1 MSPSARPGRWATTPC
16 PAWSGR
22 SRRSTASS
30 RPPTA
35 RRCSST
41 SPKQRPWT
49 RPSAVRR
56 PSRSRRAPDVAGNLR
71 ALRRRI
77 RSTQS
82 TKKIFSAQELIAGAR
97 IVRAQAR
104 VEASKP
110 YAREITRVLSALAS
124 SASLDHPLL
133 TERQDARRA
142 AVLVI
147 TSDRGFAGSYNV
159 NVLRRTEEL
168 LSLLRQEGKEP
179 VLYVVG
185 RKGETYYSFRDRP
198 FEESFTGFSEQPNYA
213 DAQQVGRALID
224 AFTAGEDDVD
234 GGPGEDD
241 ILGVD
246 ELHIVYTEFRSLLAQ
261 VPVAK
266 RMAPLEVEEVEEF
279 DYERED
285 RAAGR
290 TGDSGVPTSYEFEPS
305 AEMLLDALLP
315 KYITTRIYAAMLEAA
330 ASESASRRRAM
341 KSASDNAE
349 ELAKNLS
356 RQANQA
362 RQAEITQEISEIVG
376 GADALVSAGA
386 DD

>member
-1 MSPSARPGRWATTPC
+1 M
-16 PAWSGR
+16 
-22 SRRSTASS
+22 
-30 RPPTA
+30 
-35 RRCSST
+35 
-41 SPKQRPWT
+41 
-49 RPSAVRR
+49 
-56 PSRSRRAPDVAGNLR
+56 AGNLR

-104 VEASKP
+104 VAASKP

-133 TERQDARRA
+133 TERQNPRRA

-168 LSLLRQEGKEP
+168 LALLRQEGKDP
-179 VLYVVG
+179 VVYVVG
-185 RKGETYYSFRDRP
+185 RKGETYYRFRDR
-198 FEESFTGFSEQPNYA
+198 EMADTFTGFSEQPTYP
-213 DAQQVGRALID
+213 DAQRVGQALID
-224 AFTAGEDDVD
+224 VFTAGEDDDAD
-234 GGPGEDD
+234 GGAGADGL
-241 ILGVD
+241 LGVD

-285 RAAGR
+285 REAGR
-290 TGDSGVPTSYEFEPS
+290 AADSGVPTSYEFEPS
-305 AEMLLDALLP
+305 AEALLDALLP
-315 KYITTRIYAAMLEAA
+315 KYVTTRIYAAMLEAA

-349 ELAKNLS
+349 ELAKNLA
-356 RQANQA
+356 RQANQI
-362 RQAEITQEISEIVG
+362 RQAGITQEISEIVG
-376 GADALVSAGA
+376 GADALVSANA

>member
-1 MSPSARPGRWATTPC
+1 MA
-16 PAWSGR
+16 
-22 SRRSTASS
+22 AS
-30 RPPTA
+30 
-35 RRCSST
+35 
-41 SPKQRPWT
+41 
-49 RPSAVRR
+49 
-56 PSRSRRAPDVAGNLR
+56 LR

-104 VEASKP
+104 VEASQP
-110 YAREITRVLSALAS
+110 YAREITRVLSALAG

-133 TERQDARRA
+133 TERADAKRV

-168 LSLLRQEGKEP
+168 LGLLRNEGKDP
-179 VLYVVG
+179 QVYVVG
-185 RKGETYYSFRDRP
+185 RKGETYYRFRDRP
-198 FEESFTGFSEQPNYA
+198 VVESWTGFSEQPGYEN
-213 DAQQVGRALID
+213 AQEVGRTLID
-224 AFTAGEDDVD
+224 AFTAGADDDEAGGAGAD
-234 GGPGEDD
+234 G

-266 RMAPLEVEEVEEF
+266 RMAPLVVEEVDEF
-279 DYERED
+279 RDEQ
-285 RAAGR
+285 AQPQR
-290 TGDSGVPTSYEFEPS
+290 TSEVPTAYEFEPS
-305 AEMLLDALLP
+305 AEGLLDALLP
-315 KYITTRIYAAMLEAA
+315 KYVTTRIYAAMLESA

-362 RQAEITQEISEIVG
+362 RQAGITQEISEIVG
-376 GADALVSAGA
+376 GADALVSSNS
-386 DD
+386 DY

>member
-1 MSPSARPGRWATTPC
+1 MA
-16 PAWSGR
+16 
-22 SRRSTASS
+22 AS
-30 RPPTA
+30 
-35 RRCSST
+35 
-41 SPKQRPWT
+41 
-49 RPSAVRR
+49 
-56 PSRSRRAPDVAGNLR
+56 LR

-133 TERQDARRA
+133 TERENPRRA

-185 RKGETYYSFRDRP
+185 RKGETYYSFRDR
-198 FEESFTGFSEQPNYA
+198 EMAQTFTGFSEQPGYEN
-213 DAQQVGRALID
+213 AQEVGSALIEV
-224 AFTAGEDDVD
+224 FTAGEDDDESGGAGAD
-234 GGPGEDD
+234 G

-279 DYERED
+279 DYERDE
-285 RAAGR
+285 AESGR
-290 TGDSGVPTSYEFEPS
+290 SGDGGAQTAYEFEPS
-305 AEMLLDALLP
+305 AEALLDALLP
-315 KYITTRIYAAMLEAA
+315 KYVTTRIYAAMLEAA

-349 ELAKNLS
+349 ELAKNLA

-376 GADALVSAGA
+376 GADALVSTGV

>member
-1 MSPSARPGRWATTPC
+1 MA
-16 PAWSGR
+16 
-22 SRRSTASS
+22 AS
-30 RPPTA
+30 
-35 RRCSST
+35 
-41 SPKQRPWT
+41 
-49 RPSAVRR
+49 
-56 PSRSRRAPDVAGNLR
+56 LR

-133 TERQDARRA
+133 TEREKPKRA

-168 LSLLRQEGKEP
+168 LSLLRQEGKDP
-179 VLYVVG
+179 LLYVVG
-185 RKGETYYSFRDRP
+185 RKGETYYSFRNRP
-198 FEESFTGFSEQPNYA
+198 MVRTFTGFSEQPGYVN
-213 DAQQVGRALID
+213 AQEVGSVLID
-224 AFTAGEDDVD
+224 AFTAGEDDEGD
-234 GGPGEDD
+234 DPGADD
-241 ILGVD
+241 VLGVD
-246 ELHIVYTEFRSLLAQ
+246 ELHIVYTEFRSLLSQ

-279 DYERED
+279 DYEREE
-285 RAAGR
+285 REQGR
-290 TGDSGVPTSYEFEPS
+290 GSDTGVPTSYEFEPS
-305 AEMLLDALLP
+305 AEGLLDALLP
-315 KYITTRIYAAMLEAA
+315 KYVTTRIYAAMLEAA

-376 GADALVSAGA
+376 GADALVSAGV

>member
-1 MSPSARPGRWATTPC
+1 MA
-16 PAWSGR
+16 
-22 SRRSTASS
+22 AS
-30 RPPTA
+30 
-35 RRCSST
+35 
-41 SPKQRPWT
+41 
-49 RPSAVRR
+49 
-56 PSRSRRAPDVAGNLR
+56 LR

-133 TERQDARRA
+133 TERQNPRRA

-185 RKGETYYSFRDRP
+185 RKGETYYSFRDRAM
-198 FEESFTGFSEQPNYA
+198 EQTFTGFSEQPHYK
-213 DAQQVGRALID
+213 DAQEVGSALID
-224 AFTAGEDDVD
+224 VFTAGLDDVD
-234 GGPGEDD
+234 DGGTESGAGADGV
-241 ILGVD
+241 LGVD

-279 DYERED
+279 DYEAED

-305 AEMLLDALLP
+305 AEGLLDALLP
-315 KYITTRIYAAMLEAA
+315 KYVTTRIYAAMLEAA

-376 GADALVSAGA
+376 GSEALVSAGSA
-386 DD
+386 D

>member
-1 MSPSARPGRWATTPC
+1 MA
-16 PAWSGR
+16 
-22 SRRSTASS
+22 AS
-30 RPPTA
+30 
-35 RRCSST
+35 
-41 SPKQRPWT
+41 
-49 RPSAVRR
+49 
-56 PSRSRRAPDVAGNLR
+56 LR

-124 SASLDHPLL
+124 SSSLDHPLL
-133 TERQDARRA
+133 TERENPRRA

-168 LSLLRQEGKEP
+168 LALLRQEGKEP
-179 VLYVVG
+179 LLYVVG
-185 RKGETYYSFRDRP
+185 RKGETYYSFRNRP
-198 FEESFTGFSEQPNYA
+198 MVETFTGFSEQPGYA
-213 DAQQVGRALID
+213 DAQRVGEHLIAAFSAGVDDEGDD
-224 AFTAGEDDVD
+224 AGAD
-234 GGPGEDD
+234 GV
-241 ILGVD
+241 LGVD

-285 RAAGR
+285 RQTGT
-290 TGDSGVPTSYEFEPS
+290 TGDNGLQTAYEFEPS
-305 AEMLLDALLP
+305 ADGLLDALLP
-315 KYITTRIYAAMLEAA
+315 KYVTTRIYAAMLEAA

-349 ELAKNLS
+349 ELAKNLA

-386 DD
+386 GD

>member
-1 MSPSARPGRWATTPC
+1 M
-16 PAWSGR
+16 
-22 SRRSTASS
+22 
-30 RPPTA
+30 
-35 RRCSST
+35 
-41 SPKQRPWT
+41 
-49 RPSAVRR
+49 
-56 PSRSRRAPDVAGNLR
+56 AGSLR

-110 YAREITRVLSALAS
+110 YAREITRVLSALAA
-124 SASLDHPLL
+124 SASLEHPLL
-133 TERQDARRA
+133 NERTETRRA
-142 AVLVI
+142 AVLVV

-168 LSLLRQEGKEP
+168 LATLRQQGKEP

-198 FEESFTGFSEQPNYA
+198 VEQTFTGFSEQPAYS
-213 DAQQVGRALID
+213 DAQEVGRALIGV
-224 AFTAGEDDVD
+224 FT
-234 GGPGEDD
+234 PGEDAD
-241 ILGVD
+241 RGGAVD
-246 ELHIVYTEFRSLLAQ
+246 EVHIVYTEFKSLLAQ
-261 VPVAK
+261 VPTA
-266 RMAPLEVEEVEEF
+266 RRLAPMDTGELE
-279 DYERED
+279 DPGED
-285 RAAGR
+285 GAS

-305 AEMLLDALLP
+305 PDALLDALLP
-315 KYITTRIYAAMLEAA
+315 KYVTTRIFAAMLESA

>member
-1 MSPSARPGRWATTPC
+1 VA
-16 PAWSGR
+16 
-22 SRRSTASS
+22 AS
-30 RPPTA
+30 
-35 RRCSST
+35 
-41 SPKQRPWT
+41 
-49 RPSAVRR
+49 
-56 PSRSRRAPDVAGNLR
+56 LR

-133 TERQDARRA
+133 TERQNPRRA

-168 LSLLRQEGKEP
+168 LALLRQEGKEP

-185 RKGETYYSFRDRP
+185 RKGETYYSFRDR
-198 FEESFTGFSEQPNYA
+198 EMAETFTGFSEQPRYE
-213 DAQQVGRALID
+213 DAQEVGSALID
-224 AFTAGEDDVD
+224 VFTAGEDDD
-234 GGPGEDD
+234 EQGGAGADD

-246 ELHIVYTEFRSLLAQ
+246 ELHIVYTEFRSLLSQ

-285 RAAGR
+285 REQGQ
-290 TGDSGVPTSYEFEPS
+290 TGNDSGIPTAYEFEPS
-305 AEMLLDALLP
+305 AEGLLDALLP

-376 GADALVSAGA
+376 GSDALVSAGSG
-386 DD
+386 D

>member
-1 MSPSARPGRWATTPC
+1 MA
-16 PAWSGR
+16 
-22 SRRSTASS
+22 AS
-30 RPPTA
+30 
-35 RRCSST
+35 
-41 SPKQRPWT
+41 
-49 RPSAVRR
+49 
-56 PSRSRRAPDVAGNLR
+56 LR

-133 TERQDARRA
+133 TERQNPQRA

-168 LSLLRQEGKEP
+168 LSLLRKEGKEP

-185 RKGETYYSFRDRP
+185 RKGETYYSFRDR
-198 FEESFTGFSEQPNYA
+198 EMAATFTGFSEQPGYE
-213 DAQQVGRALID
+213 DAQEVGSALID
-224 AFTAGEDDVD
+224 VFTAGLDDDESGAGAD
-234 GGPGEDD
+234 G

-285 RAAGR
+285 REKDPTHGA
-290 TGDSGVPTSYEFEPS
+290 DESSGVPTSYEFEPS
-305 AEMLLDALLP
+305 AEGLLDALLP
-315 KYITTRIYAAMLEAA
+315 KYVTTRIYAAMLEAA

-376 GADALVSAGA
+376 GSEALVSAGA
-386 DD
+386 GD

>member
-1 MSPSARPGRWATTPC
+1 MA
-16 PAWSGR
+16 
-22 SRRSTASS
+22 AS
-30 RPPTA
+30 
-35 RRCSST
+35 
-41 SPKQRPWT
+41 
-49 RPSAVRR
+49 
-56 PSRSRRAPDVAGNLR
+56 LR

-133 TERQDARRA
+133 TERQNPRRA

-185 RKGETYYSFRDRP
+185 RKGETYYSFRSR
-198 FEESFTGFSEQPNYA
+198 EMSETFTGFSEQPNYP
-213 DAQQVGRALID
+213 DAQEVGRVLID
-224 AFTAGEDDVD
+224 AFTAGEDDDED
-234 GGPGEDD
+234 GAGGDD
-241 ILGVD
+241 LLGVD
-246 ELHIVYTEFRSLLAQ
+246 ELHIVYTEFRSLLSQ

-285 RAAGR
+285 REHGV
-290 TGDSGVPTSYEFEPS
+290 TGNDTGVPTSYEFEPS
-305 AEMLLDALLP
+305 AEGLLDALLP

-349 ELAKNLS
+349 ELAKNLA

-376 GADALVSAGA
+376 GADALVSAGG

>member
-1 MSPSARPGRWATTPC
+1 M
-16 PAWSGR
+16 
-22 SRRSTASS
+22 
-30 RPPTA
+30 
-35 RRCSST
+35 
-41 SPKQRPWT
+41 
-49 RPSAVRR
+49 
-56 PSRSRRAPDVAGNLR
+56 AGSLR

-77 RSTQS
+77 RSTRS

-133 TERQDARRA
+133 IERPNARRA

-179 VLYVVG
+179 LLYVVG
-185 RKGETYYSFRDRP
+185 RKGETYYSFRHRAM
-198 FEESFTGFSEQPNYA
+198 EQTFTGFSEQPHYT
-213 DAQQVGRALID
+213 DAQAVGEVLIN
-224 AFTAGEDDVD
+224 AFSAGEDDEEGDPGAD
-234 GGPGEDD
+234 G

-246 ELHIVYTEFRSLLAQ
+246 ELHIVYTEFRSLLSQ

-285 RAAGR
+285 REHGVRSDAA
-290 TGDSGVPTSYEFEPS
+290 VPTSYEFEPS
-305 AEMLLDALLP
+305 AEALLDALLP
-315 KYITTRIYAAMLEAA
+315 KYVTTRIFAAMLEAA

-376 GADALVSAGA
+376 GADALVSASA

>member
-1 MSPSARPGRWATTPC
+1 M
-16 PAWSGR
+16 
-22 SRRSTASS
+22 
-30 RPPTA
+30 
-35 RRCSST
+35 
-41 SPKQRPWT
+41 
-49 RPSAVRR
+49 
-56 PSRSRRAPDVAGNLR
+56 AGSLR

-77 RSTQS
+77 RSTLS

-110 YAREITRVLSALAS
+110 YAREITRVLSALAA

-133 TERQDARRA
+133 TEPENPRRA

-168 LSLLRQEGKEP
+168 LGLLRQEGKEP

-185 RKGETYYSFRDRP
+185 RKGETYYSFRNRDM
-198 FEESFTGFSEQPNYA
+198 EETFTGFSEQPTYP
-213 DAQQVGRALID
+213 DAQEVGEVLRAAFD
-224 AFTAGEDDVD
+224 AGGES
-234 GGPGEDD
+234 GE
-241 ILGVD
+241 GVD
-246 ELHIVYTEFRSLLAQ
+246 EVHIVYTEFRSLLSQ

-266 RMAPLEVEEVEEF
+266 RLVPMEVEEVEEF
-279 DYERED
+279 EYEQDD
-285 RAAGR
+285 RAAGQA
-290 TGDSGVPTSYEFEPS
+290 GDSGVPTSYEFEPS
-305 AEMLLDALLP
+305 PDALLDALLP
-315 KYITTRIYAAMLEAA
+315 KYVTTRIYSAMLESA

-376 GADALVSAGA
+376 GADALVAANAG
-386 DD
+386 D

>member
-1 MSPSARPGRWATTPC
+1 M
-16 PAWSGR
+16 
-22 SRRSTASS
+22 
-30 RPPTA
+30 
-35 RRCSST
+35 
-41 SPKQRPWT
+41 
-49 RPSAVRR
+49 
-56 PSRSRRAPDVAGNLR
+56 AGSLR

-133 TERQDARRA
+133 TERQNPRRA

-179 VLYVVG
+179 LLYVVG
-185 RKGETYYSFRDRP
+185 RKGETYYSFRDRDMV
-198 FEESFTGFSEQPNYA
+198 ETFTGFSEQPSYP
-213 DAQQVGRALID
+213 DAQRVGQVLID
-224 AFTAGEDDVD
+224 AFSAGQDDDEAGGAGAD
-234 GGPGEDD
+234 G

-246 ELHIVYTEFRSLLAQ
+246 ELHIVYTEFRSLLSQ

-285 RAAGR
+285 REAGVA
-290 TGDSGVPTSYEFEPS
+290 GDSGVPTSYEFEPS
-305 AEMLLDALLP
+305 AESLLDALLP
-315 KYITTRIYAAMLEAA
+315 KYVTTRIYAAMLEAA

>member
-1 MSPSARPGRWATTPC
+1 MA
-16 PAWSGR
+16 
-22 SRRSTASS
+22 AS
-30 RPPTA
+30 
-35 RRCSST
+35 
-41 SPKQRPWT
+41 
-49 RPSAVRR
+49 
-56 PSRSRRAPDVAGNLR
+56 LR

-133 TERQDARRA
+133 TERQNPKRA

-185 RKGETYYSFRDRP
+185 RKGETYYSFRDRAM
-198 FEESFTGFSEQPNYA
+198 EETFTGFSEQPHYEN
-213 DAQQVGRALID
+213 AQEVGTALIEV
-224 AFTAGEDDVD
+224 FTAGADDEEGGAGAD
-234 GGPGEDD
+234 G

-285 RAAGR
+285 REHGQ
-290 TGDSGVPTSYEFEPS
+290 TTNDTGVPTSYEFEPS
-305 AEMLLDALLP
+305 AEGLLDALLP
-315 KYITTRIYAAMLEAA
+315 KYVTTRIYAAMLEAA

-376 GADALVSAGA
+376 GADALVSANAG
-386 DD
+386 D

>member
-1 MSPSARPGRWATTPC
+1 M
-16 PAWSGR
+16 
-22 SRRSTASS
+22 
-30 RPPTA
+30 
-35 RRCSST
+35 
-41 SPKQRPWT
+41 
-49 RPSAVRR
+49 
-56 PSRSRRAPDVAGNLR
+56 AGSLR

-124 SASLDHPLL
+124 SASLEHPLL
-133 TERQDARRA
+133 TERQSTRRA
-142 AVLVI
+142 AVLVV

-179 VLYVVG
+179 QVYVIG
-185 RKGETYYSFRDRP
+185 RKGETYYSFRNRP
-198 FEESFTGFSEQPNYA
+198 VVQTFTGFSEQPAYP
-213 DAQQVGRALID
+213 DAQEVGRVLID
-224 AFTAGEDDVD
+224 AFTAGADDAD
-234 GGPGEDD
+234 GGPGADGVA
-241 ILGVD
+241 GVD

-266 RMAPLEVEEVEEF
+266 RLAPLEVEEVEEF
-279 DYERED
+279 DFERED
-285 RAAGR
+285 REAGR

-305 AEMLLDALLP
+305 ADALLDALLP
-315 KYITTRIYAAMLEAA
+315 KYVTTRIYAALLEAA

-376 GADALVSAGA
+376 GADALVAANA

>member
-1 MSPSARPGRWATTPC
+1 MA
-16 PAWSGR
+16 
-22 SRRSTASS
+22 AS
-30 RPPTA
+30 
-35 RRCSST
+35 
-41 SPKQRPWT
+41 
-49 RPSAVRR
+49 
-56 PSRSRRAPDVAGNLR
+56 LR

-133 TERQDARRA
+133 TERQNPQRA

-185 RKGETYYSFRDRP
+185 RKGETYYSFRHREMADT
-198 FEESFTGFSEQPNYA
+198 FTGFSEQPGYE
-213 DAQQVGRALID
+213 DAQRVGQELIA
-224 AFTAGEDDVD
+224 AFTAGEDDDDESGAGAD
-234 GGPGEDD
+234 GV
-241 ILGVD
+241 LGVD

-266 RMAPLEVEEVEEF
+266 RMAPLEIEEVEEF

-285 RAAGR
+285 REHGAAS
-290 TGDSGVPTSYEFEPS
+290 GDSGVPTSYEFEPS
-305 AEMLLDALLP
+305 AEGLLDALLP

-376 GADALVSAGA
+376 GADALVSAGSG
-386 DD
+386 D

>member
-1 MSPSARPGRWATTPC
+1 MA
-16 PAWSGR
+16 
-22 SRRSTASS
+22 AS
-30 RPPTA
+30 
-35 RRCSST
+35 
-41 SPKQRPWT
+41 
-49 RPSAVRR
+49 
-56 PSRSRRAPDVAGNLR
+56 LR

-110 YAREITRVLSALAS
+110 YSREITRVLSALAS

-133 TERQDARRA
+133 TDRENPRRA

-185 RKGETYYSFRDRP
+185 RKGETYYSFRDR
-198 FEESFTGFSEQPNYA
+198 EMAATFTGFSEQPHYDN
-213 DAQQVGRALID
+213 AQEVGSALID
-224 AFTAGEDDVD
+224 VFTAGEDDDESGAGAD
-234 GGPGEDD
+234 GV
-241 ILGVD
+241 LGVD

-279 DYERED
+279 DYEAED

-305 AEMLLDALLP
+305 AEGLLDALLP
-315 KYITTRIYAAMLEAA
+315 KYVTTRIYAAMLEAA

-386 DD
+386 ND

>member
-1 MSPSARPGRWATTPC
+1 M
-16 PAWSGR
+16 
-22 SRRSTASS
+22 
-30 RPPTA
+30 
-35 RRCSST
+35 
-41 SPKQRPWT
+41 
-49 RPSAVRR
+49 
-56 PSRSRRAPDVAGNLR
+56 AGSLR

-104 VEASKP
+104 VESSKP
-110 YAREITRVLSALAS
+110 YAREITRVLSALAG

-133 TERQDARRA
+133 TERQGAKRV

-168 LSLLRQEGKEP
+168 LGLLRNEGKEP
-179 VLYVVG
+179 LVYVVG
-185 RKGETYYSFRDRP
+185 RKGDTYYRFRDRP
-198 FEESFTGFSEQPNYA
+198 VQESWTGFSEQPGYEN
-213 DAQQVGRALID
+213 AQEVGRTLID
-224 AFTAGEDDVD
+224 AFTAGEDDDETGGAGAD
-234 GGPGEDD
+234 G

-246 ELHIVYTEFRSLLAQ
+246 ELHIVYTEFRSLLSQ

-266 RMAPLEVEEVEEF
+266 RMAPLVVEEVDEF
-279 DYERED
+279 SDE
-285 RAAGR
+285 AGTSAGSGR
-290 TGDSGVPTSYEFEPS
+290 TSDVPTSYEFEPS
-305 AEMLLDALLP
+305 AEALLDALLP
-315 KYITTRIYAAMLEAA
+315 KYVTTRIYAAMLEAA

-349 ELAKNLS
+349 ELAKNLA

-376 GADALVSAGA
+376 GADALVSAGS
-386 DD
+386 DN

>member
-1 MSPSARPGRWATTPC
+1 MA
-16 PAWSGR
+16 
-22 SRRSTASS
+22 AS
-30 RPPTA
+30 
-35 RRCSST
+35 
-41 SPKQRPWT
+41 
-49 RPSAVRR
+49 
-56 PSRSRRAPDVAGNLR
+56 LR

-124 SASLDHPLL
+124 SASLNHPLL
-133 TERQDARRA
+133 TERENPRRA

-168 LSLLRQEGKEP
+168 LALLRKEGKEP

-185 RKGETYYSFRDRP
+185 RKGETYYSFRDR
-198 FEESFTGFSEQPNYA
+198 EMAETFTGFSEQPGYE
-213 DAQQVGRALID
+213 DAQEVGTALID
-224 AFTAGEDDVD
+224 VFVAGEDDDEGGAGAD
-234 GGPGEDD
+234 G

-246 ELHIVYTEFRSLLAQ
+246 ELHIVYTEFRSLLSQ

-285 RAAGR
+285 RESSTAAGSA
-290 TGDSGVPTSYEFEPS
+290 DSGVPTSYEFEPS
-305 AEMLLDALLP
+305 AEGLLDALLP
-315 KYITTRIYAAMLEAA
+315 KYVTTRIYAAMLEAA

-376 GADALVSAGA
+376 GSDALVSAGA
-386 DD
+386 GD

>member
-1 MSPSARPGRWATTPC
+1 MA
-16 PAWSGR
+16 
-22 SRRSTASS
+22 AS
-30 RPPTA
+30 
-35 RRCSST
+35 
-41 SPKQRPWT
+41 
-49 RPSAVRR
+49 
-56 PSRSRRAPDVAGNLR
+56 LR

-124 SASLDHPLL
+124 SATLDHPLL
-133 TERQDARRA
+133 TERQNPHRA

-168 LSLLRQEGKEP
+168 LALLRQEGKEP
-179 VLYVVG
+179 LLYVVG
-185 RKGETYYSFRDRP
+185 RKGETYYSFRDRAMVQTFP
-198 FEESFTGFSEQPNYA
+198 GFSEQPGYVN
-213 DAQQVGRALID
+213 AQEVGSVLID
-224 AFTAGEDDVD
+224 AFTAGEDDDQEGGSAGPD
-234 GGPGEDD
+234 G

-285 RAAGR
+285 AEAGR

-305 AEMLLDALLP
+305 AEGLLDALLP
-315 KYITTRIYAAMLEAA
+315 KYITTRIYAAMLESA

-362 RQAEITQEISEIVG
+362 RQAEITQEISERVG

>member
-1 MSPSARPGRWATTPC
+1 M
-16 PAWSGR
+16 
-22 SRRSTASS
+22 
-30 RPPTA
+30 
-35 RRCSST
+35 
-41 SPKQRPWT
+41 
-49 RPSAVRR
+49 
-56 PSRSRRAPDVAGNLR
+56 AGSLR

-133 TERQDARRA
+133 SERENPRRA

-185 RKGETYYSFRDRP
+185 RKGESYYSFRDR
-198 FEESFTGFSEQPNYA
+198 EMADTFTGFSEQPNYS
-213 DAQQVGRALID
+213 DAQEVGRALIE
-224 AFTAGEDDVD
+224 AFTAGEDDAD
-234 GGPGEDD
+234 GGPGADG
-241 ILGVD
+241 IQGVD
-246 ELHIVYTEFRSLLAQ
+246 ELHIVFTEFRSLLAQ

-285 RAAGR
+285 RERGVAADG
-290 TGDSGVPTSYEFEPS
+290 GLQASYEFEPS
-305 AEMLLDALLP
+305 AEGLLDALLP

-376 GADALVSAGA
+376 GADALVTSNAG
-386 DD
+386 D

>member
-1 MSPSARPGRWATTPC
+1 M
-16 PAWSGR
+16 
-22 SRRSTASS
+22 
-30 RPPTA
+30 
-35 RRCSST
+35 
-41 SPKQRPWT
+41 
-49 RPSAVRR
+49 
-56 PSRSRRAPDVAGNLR
+56 AGSLR

-97 IVRAQAR
+97 IVRAQNR

-133 TERQDARRA
+133 TEREKPGRV

-168 LSLLRQEGKEP
+168 LGLLRNEGKEP
-179 VLYVVG
+179 LLYVVG
-185 RKGETYYSFRDRP
+185 RKGETYYRFRDRDMVDTW
-198 FEESFTGFSEQPNYA
+198 TGFSEQPGYA
-213 DAQQVGRALID
+213 DAQEVGSTLIE
-224 AFTAGEDDVD
+224 AFAAGEDDDESGAGAD
-234 GGPGEDD
+234 GVF
-241 ILGVD
+241 GVD
-246 ELHIVYTEFRSLLAQ
+246 ELHIVYTEFRSLLSQ

-279 DYERED
+279 RDERDEELQ
-285 RAAGR
+285 AER
-290 TGDSGVPTSYEFEPS
+290 TSDVPTSYEFEPS
-305 AEMLLDALLP
+305 AEGLLDALLP

-376 GADALVSAGA
+376 GADALVSAGS
-386 DD
+386 DN

>member
-1 MSPSARPGRWATTPC
+1 MA
-16 PAWSGR
+16 
-22 SRRSTASS
+22 AS
-30 RPPTA
+30 
-35 RRCSST
+35 
-41 SPKQRPWT
+41 
-49 RPSAVRR
+49 
-56 PSRSRRAPDVAGNLR
+56 LR

-110 YAREITRVLSALAS
+110 YAREITRVLSALAAS
-124 SASLDHPLL
+124 TSLDHPLL
-133 TERQDARRA
+133 IERENPRRA

-168 LSLLRQEGKEP
+168 LALLRQEGKEP
-179 VLYVVG
+179 LLYVVG

-198 FEESFTGFSEQPNYA
+198 MVQTFTGFSEQPGYEN
-213 DAQQVGRALID
+213 AQEVGSVLID
-224 AFTAGEDDVD
+224 AFTAGEDDDETGGAGAD
-234 GGPGEDD
+234 G

-285 RAAGR
+285 RENAAAGSE
-290 TGDSGVPTSYEFEPS
+290 GSGLPTAYEFEPS
-305 AEMLLDALLP
+305 ADTLLDALLP
-315 KYITTRIYAAMLEAA
+315 KYVTTRIYAAMLEAA

>member
-1 MSPSARPGRWATTPC
+1 M
-16 PAWSGR
+16 
-22 SRRSTASS
+22 
-30 RPPTA
+30 
-35 RRCSST
+35 
-41 SPKQRPWT
+41 
-49 RPSAVRR
+49 
-56 PSRSRRAPDVAGNLR
+56 AGNLR

-77 RSTQS
+77 RSTRS

-97 IVRAQAR
+97 IVRAQNR

-133 TERQDARRA
+133 TERENPRRA

-168 LSLLRQEGKEP
+168 LALLRQEGKEP

-185 RKGETYYSFRDRP
+185 RKGETYYRFRDR
-198 FEESFTGFSEQPNYA
+198 EMEQTFTGFSEQPAYS
-213 DAQQVGRALID
+213 DAQEVGRVLID
-224 AFTAGEDDVD
+224 VFTAGEDDDEQGGAGAD
-234 GGPGEDD
+234 GL
-241 ILGVD
+241 LGVD
-246 ELHIVYTEFRSLLAQ
+246 ELHIVYTEFRSLLSQ

-279 DYERED
+279 DHEREA
-285 RAAGR
+285 RE
-290 TGDSGVPTSYEFEPS
+290 SGTASVSDVPTSYEFEPS
-305 AEMLLDALLP
+305 AEGLLDALLP
-315 KYITTRIYAAMLEAA
+315 KYVTTRIYAAMLEAA

-356 RQANQA
+356 RQANQI

-376 GADALVSAGA
+376 GADALVSSGA
-386 DD
+386 ND

>member
-1 MSPSARPGRWATTPC
+1 M
-16 PAWSGR
+16 
-22 SRRSTASS
+22 
-30 RPPTA
+30 
-35 RRCSST
+35 
-41 SPKQRPWT
+41 
-49 RPSAVRR
+49 
-56 PSRSRRAPDVAGNLR
+56 AGSLR

-124 SASLDHPLL
+124 SATLEHPLL
-133 TERQDARRA
+133 NERTETRRA
-142 AVLVI
+142 AVLVV

-168 LSLLRQEGKEP
+168 LGQLRQQGKEP

-198 FEESFTGFSEQPNYA
+198 VERTFTGFSEQPAYS
-213 DAQQVGRALID
+213 DAQEVGRALID
-224 AFTAGEDDVD
+224 VFAPGDDAD
-234 GGPGEDD
+234 RSGA
-241 ILGVD
+241 VD
-246 ELHIVYTEFRSLLAQ
+246 EVHIVYTEFVSLLSQ
-261 VPVAK
+261 VPTA
-266 RMAPLEVEEVEEF
+266 RRLAPMDTSELEDAGEE
-279 DYERED
+279 DGERP
-285 RAAGR
+285 
-290 TGDSGVPTSYEFEPS
+290 GDSGVPTSYEFEPS
-305 AEMLLDALLP
+305 PEALLDALLP
-315 KYITTRIYAAMLEAA
+315 KYVTTRIYAALLEAA

-376 GADALVSAGA
+376 GADALVAANA

>member
-1 MSPSARPGRWATTPC
+1 M
-16 PAWSGR
+16 
-22 SRRSTASS
+22 ASS
-30 RPPTA
+30 
-35 RRCSST
+35 
-41 SPKQRPWT
+41 
-49 RPSAVRR
+49 
-56 PSRSRRAPDVAGNLR
+56 LR

-77 RSTQS
+77 RSTNS

-133 TERQDARRA
+133 TEREKPRRA

-168 LSLLRQEGKEP
+168 LALLRQEGKEP

-185 RKGETYYSFRDRP
+185 RKGETYYSFRDRKMAQT
-198 FEESFTGFSEQPNYA
+198 FTGFSEQPTYE
-213 DAQQVGRALID
+213 DAQEVGSALID
-224 AFTAGEDDVD
+224 VFTAGEDDED
-234 GGPGEDD
+234 GGPGADN

-246 ELHIVYTEFRSLLAQ
+246 ELHIVFTEFRSLLSQ

-285 RAAGR
+285 RESGTAD
-290 TGDSGVPTSYEFEPS
+290 DSGIPTSYEFEPS
-305 AEMLLDALLP
+305 AEGLLDALLP

-386 DD
+386 ND

>member
-1 MSPSARPGRWATTPC
+1 MA
-16 PAWSGR
+16 
-22 SRRSTASS
+22 AS
-30 RPPTA
+30 
-35 RRCSST
+35 
-41 SPKQRPWT
+41 
-49 RPSAVRR
+49 
-56 PSRSRRAPDVAGNLR
+56 LR

-97 IVRAQAR
+97 IVKAQNR

-133 TERQDARRA
+133 TERQNPKRA
-142 AVLVI
+142 GVLVI

-185 RKGETYYSFRDRP
+185 RKGETYYSFRHRDM
-198 FEESFTGFSEQPNYA
+198 EESFTGFSEQPKYV
-213 DAQQVGRALID
+213 DAQDVGNVLID
-224 AFTAGEDDVD
+224 AFTAGEDDEEGDAGSEAGSD
-234 GGPGEDD
+234 GV
-241 ILGVD
+241 LGVD
-246 ELHIVYTEFRSLLAQ
+246 ELHIVYTEFRSLLSQ

-279 DYERED
+279 DYEREE
-285 RAAGR
+285 REG
-290 TGDSGVPTSYEFEPS
+290 GSEGNDSGVPTSYEFEPS
-305 AEMLLDALLP
+305 AEGLLDALLP
-315 KYITTRIYAAMLEAA
+315 KYVTTRIYAAMLEAA

-376 GADALVSAGA
+376 GSDALVSAGA
-386 DD
+386 ND

>member
-1 MSPSARPGRWATTPC
+1 M
-16 PAWSGR
+16 
-22 SRRSTASS
+22 
-30 RPPTA
+30 
-35 RRCSST
+35 
-41 SPKQRPWT
+41 
-49 RPSAVRR
+49 
-56 PSRSRRAPDVAGNLR
+56 AGTLR

-104 VEASKP
+104 VEASNP

-124 SASLDHPLL
+124 SAWLAHPLL
-133 TERQDARRA
+133 TERQNPQRA

-168 LSLLRQEGKEP
+168 LALLRQEGKDP
-179 VLYVVG
+179 VLYVVC
-185 RKGETYYSFRDRP
+185 RKGETYYSFRDR
-198 FEESFTGFSEQPNYA
+198 EMAATFTGFSEQPAYE
-213 DAQQVGRALID
+213 DAQEVGSALID
-224 AFTAGEDDVD
+224 VFTAGEDDD
-234 GGPGEDD
+234 EQGGAGADD

-246 ELHIVYTEFRSLLAQ
+246 ELHIVFTEFRSLLSQ

-285 RAAGR
+285 REAGR

-305 AEMLLDALLP
+305 AEALLDALLP

-356 RQANQA
+356 RQANAA

-376 GADALVSAGA
+376 GADALVSAGK

>member
-1 MSPSARPGRWATTPC
+1 MA
-16 PAWSGR
+16 
-22 SRRSTASS
+22 AS
-30 RPPTA
+30 
-35 RRCSST
+35 
-41 SPKQRPWT
+41 
-49 RPSAVRR
+49 
-56 PSRSRRAPDVAGNLR
+56 LR

-104 VEASKP
+104 VQASKP
-110 YAREITRVLSALAS
+110 YAREITRVLSALAG

-133 TERQDARRA
+133 TERENPRRA
-142 AVLVI
+142 GVLVI

-185 RKGETYYSFRDRP
+185 RKGETYYSFRDR
-198 FEESFTGFSEQPNYA
+198 EMEQTFTGFSEQPAYA
-213 DAQQVGRALID
+213 DAQAVGEALID
-224 AFTAGEDDVD
+224 AFTAGEDDEE
-234 GGPGEDD
+234 GGPGADAVA
-241 ILGVD
+241 GVD

-261 VPVAK
+261 VPVAN
-266 RMAPLEVEEVEEF
+266 RMAPLVVEEVEEF

-285 RAAGR
+285 REAGQVS
-290 TGDSGVPTSYEFEPS
+290 DSGIPTSYEFEPS
-305 AEMLLDALLP
+305 AEALLDALLP
-315 KYITTRIYAAMLEAA
+315 KYVTTRIYAALLEAA

-376 GADALVSAGA
+376 GADALVSANSG
-386 DD
+386 D

>member
-1 MSPSARPGRWATTPC
+1 M
-16 PAWSGR
+16 
-22 SRRSTASS
+22 
-30 RPPTA
+30 
-35 RRCSST
+35 
-41 SPKQRPWT
+41 
-49 RPSAVRR
+49 
-56 PSRSRRAPDVAGNLR
+56 AGTLR

-133 TERQDARRA
+133 TERQNPRRA

-168 LSLLRQEGKEP
+168 LALLRQEGKEP
-179 VLYVVG
+179 LLYVVG
-185 RKGETYYSFRDRP
+185 RKGETYYSFRHRDMAQT
-198 FEESFTGFSEQPNYA
+198 FTGFSEQPRYEN
-213 DAQQVGRALID
+213 AQEVGQVLID
-224 AFTAGEDDVD
+224 AFAAGEDDDETGGAGAD
-234 GGPGEDD
+234 GV
-241 ILGVD
+241 LGVD
-246 ELHIVYTEFRSLLAQ
+246 ELHIVYTEFRSLLSQ

-285 RAAGR
+285 RELGR
-290 TGDSGVPTSYEFEPS
+290 TSDSGVPTSYEFEPS
-305 AEMLLDALLP
+305 AEALLDALLP
-315 KYITTRIYAAMLEAA
+315 KYVTTRIYAAMLEAA

-376 GADALVSAGA
+376 GADALVAA
-386 DD
+386 NAED

>member
-1 MSPSARPGRWATTPC
+1 MA
-16 PAWSGR
+16 
-22 SRRSTASS
+22 AS
-30 RPPTA
+30 
-35 RRCSST
+35 
-41 SPKQRPWT
+41 
-49 RPSAVRR
+49 
-56 PSRSRRAPDVAGNLR
+56 LR

-133 TERQDARRA
+133 TEHENPKRA

-168 LSLLRQEGKEP
+168 LGLIRQEGKEP

-185 RKGETYYSFRDRP
+185 RKGETYYSFRNRDMAQT
-198 FEESFTGFSEQPNYA
+198 FTGFSEQPSYP
-213 DAQQVGRALID
+213 DAQEVGSALIE
-224 AFTAGEDDVD
+224 AFTSGEDDDEGSGAD
-234 GGPGEDD
+234 GV
-241 ILGVD
+241 LGVD
-246 ELHIVYTEFRSLLAQ
+246 ELHIVFTEFRSLLSQ

-266 RMAPLEVEEVEEF
+266 RMVPLAVEEVEEF

-285 RAAGR
+285 REAGR
-290 TGDSGVPTSYEFEPS
+290 STSDSGVPTSYEFEPS
-305 AEMLLDALLP
+305 AEGLLDALLP
-315 KYITTRIYAAMLEAA
+315 KYITTRIYAAMLESA

-386 DD
+386 GD

>member
-1 MSPSARPGRWATTPC
+1 MA
-16 PAWSGR
+16 
-22 SRRSTASS
+22 AS
-30 RPPTA
+30 
-35 RRCSST
+35 
-41 SPKQRPWT
+41 
-49 RPSAVRR
+49 
-56 PSRSRRAPDVAGNLR
+56 LR

-133 TERQDARRA
+133 TERQNPQRA

-168 LSLLRQEGKEP
+168 LSLLRKEGKEP

-185 RKGETYYSFRDRP
+185 RKGETYYSFRDR
-198 FEESFTGFSEQPNYA
+198 EMAETFTGFSEQPGYGN
-213 DAQQVGRALID
+213 AQEVGSALID
-224 AFTAGEDDVD
+224 VFTAGEDDVD
-234 GGPGEDD
+234 DGGTESRVGADG

-246 ELHIVYTEFRSLLAQ
+246 ELHIVYTEFRSLLSQ

-285 RAAGR
+285 REAGQ
-290 TGDSGVPTSYEFEPS
+290 TGDSGIPTSYEFEPS
-305 AEMLLDALLP
+305 AEGLLDALLP

-376 GADALVSAGA
+376 GSEALVSAGSG
-386 DD
+386 D

>member
-1 MSPSARPGRWATTPC
+1 
-16 PAWSGR
+16 
-22 SRRSTASS
+22 
-30 RPPTA
+30 
-35 RRCSST
+35 
-41 SPKQRPWT
+41 
-49 RPSAVRR
+49 
-56 PSRSRRAPDVAGNLR
+56 VAGSLR

-110 YAREITRVLSALAS
+110 YAREITRVLSALAA
-124 SASLDHPLL
+124 SASLEHPLL
-133 TERQDARRA
+133 NEQTDTRRA
-142 AVLVI
+142 AVLVV

-168 LSLLRQEGKEP
+168 LGTLRGQGKEP

-198 FEESFTGFSEQPNYA
+198 VEQTFTGFSEQPAYS
-213 DAQQVGRALID
+213 DAQEVGRALID
-224 AFTAGEDDVD
+224 VFT
-234 GGPGEDD
+234 PGEDAD
-241 ILGVD
+241 RSGAVD
-246 ELHIVYTEFRSLLAQ
+246 EVHIVYTEFKSLLAQ
-261 VPVAK
+261 VPTA
-266 RMAPLEVEEVEEF
+266 RRLAPMDTDEL
-279 DYERED
+279 ED
-285 RAAGR
+285 RAEDGEEPR

-305 AEMLLDALLP
+305 PEALLDALLP
-315 KYITTRIYAAMLEAA
+315 KYVTTRIYAALLEAA

>member
-1 MSPSARPGRWATTPC
+1 M
-16 PAWSGR
+16 
-22 SRRSTASS
+22 
-30 RPPTA
+30 
-35 RRCSST
+35 
-41 SPKQRPWT
+41 
-49 RPSAVRR
+49 
-56 PSRSRRAPDVAGNLR
+56 AGSLR

-133 TERQDARRA
+133 TEREKPGRV

-168 LSLLRQEGKEP
+168 LGLLRNEGKEP
-179 VLYVVG
+179 LLYVVG
-185 RKGETYYSFRDRP
+185 RKGETYYRFRDR
-198 FEESFTGFSEQPNYA
+198 EMSDTWTGFSEQPGYEN
-213 DAQQVGRALID
+213 AQEVGRTLID
-224 AFTAGEDDVD
+224 AFTAGADDDETGAGAD
-234 GGPGEDD
+234 G

-246 ELHIVYTEFRSLLAQ
+246 ELHIVYTEFRSLLSQ

-279 DYERED
+279 RDERDEELQ
-285 RAAGR
+285 AER
-290 TGDSGVPTSYEFEPS
+290 TSDVPTSYEFEPS
-305 AEMLLDALLP
+305 AEALLDALLP

-376 GADALVSAGA
+376 GADALVSAGN
-386 DD
+386 DN

>member
-1 MSPSARPGRWATTPC
+1 MA
-16 PAWSGR
+16 
-22 SRRSTASS
+22 AS
-30 RPPTA
+30 
-35 RRCSST
+35 
-41 SPKQRPWT
+41 
-49 RPSAVRR
+49 
-56 PSRSRRAPDVAGNLR
+56 LR

-110 YAREITRVLSALAS
+110 YAREITRVLSALAA

-133 TERQDARRA
+133 TERENPRRA

-168 LSLLRQEGKEP
+168 LGLLREEGKEP
-179 VLYVVG
+179 VLFVVG
-185 RKGETYYSFRDRP
+185 RKGETYYTFRDRP
-198 FEESFTGFSEQPNYA
+198 FEESFTGFSEQPRYE
-213 DAQQVGRALID
+213 DAREVGSALID
-224 AFTAGEDDVD
+224 VFTAGEDDQE
-234 GGPGEDD
+234 GGPGADNVF
-241 ILGVD
+241 GVD

-285 RAAGR
+285 REAGR
-290 TGDSGVPTSYEFEPS
+290 TGDSGVPASYEFEPS
-305 AEMLLDALLP
+305 AEALLDALLP

-341 KSASDNAE
+341 KSTTDHA
-349 ELAKNLS
+349 
-356 RQANQA
+356 
-362 RQAEITQEISEIVG
+362 
-376 GADALVSAGA
+376 
-386 DD
+386 

>member
-1 MSPSARPGRWATTPC
+1 M
-16 PAWSGR
+16 
-22 SRRSTASS
+22 
-30 RPPTA
+30 
-35 RRCSST
+35 
-41 SPKQRPWT
+41 
-49 RPSAVRR
+49 
-56 PSRSRRAPDVAGNLR
+56 AGSLR

-97 IVRAQAR
+97 IVRAQNR

-110 YAREITRVLSALAS
+110 YAREITRVLSALAG

-133 TERQDARRA
+133 TERTDARRA

-168 LSLLRQEGKEP
+168 LGLLRNEGKEP

-185 RKGETYYSFRDRP
+185 RKGETYYRFRDRE
-198 FEESFTGFSEQPNYA
+198 FAESWTGFSEQPNYS
-213 DAQQVGRALID
+213 DAQEVGGTLID
-224 AFTAGEDDVD
+224 AFTAGEDDD
-234 GGPGEDD
+234 GAGGGADG
-241 ILGVD
+241 IVGVD

-266 RMAPLEVEEVEEF
+266 RMAPLVVEEVDEF
-279 DYERED
+279 RDERDEPQ
-285 RAAGR
+285 R
-290 TGDSGVPTSYEFEPS
+290 TSEVPTSYEFEPS
-305 AEMLLDALLP
+305 AEALLDALLP
-315 KYITTRIYAAMLEAA
+315 KYVTTRIYAAMLEAA

-349 ELAKNLS
+349 ELAKNLA

-376 GADALVSAGA
+376 GADALVSAGS